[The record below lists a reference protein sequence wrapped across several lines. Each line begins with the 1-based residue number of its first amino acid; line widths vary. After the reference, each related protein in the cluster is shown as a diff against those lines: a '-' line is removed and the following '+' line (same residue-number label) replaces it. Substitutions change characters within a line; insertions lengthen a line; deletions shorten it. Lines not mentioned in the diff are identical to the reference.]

1 MQYHKIRQPFQKGK
15 EIGVGVS
22 FRYEQSYVKLILCL
36 IILRDVTQYQCDSM
50 QLNSTQSDSMWHNL
64 TQ

>member
-1 MQYHKIRQPFQKGK
+1 MQYHKIRQPFQNRK

-22 FRYEQSYVKLILCL
+22 FRDEQSYVKLILCV

-50 QLNSTQSDSMWHNL
+50 QLNLTQFDSM
-64 TQ
+64 